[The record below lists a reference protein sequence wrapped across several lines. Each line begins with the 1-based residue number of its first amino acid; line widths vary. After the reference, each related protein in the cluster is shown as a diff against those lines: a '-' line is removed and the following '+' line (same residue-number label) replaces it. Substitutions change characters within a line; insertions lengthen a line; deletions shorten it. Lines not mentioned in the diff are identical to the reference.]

1 MSLKIAGNV
10 LSICS
15 HRSGC
20 HVAAN
25 SVCVELTA
33 VARKCPCLTENH
45 RPPLPKARLPI
56 LPVARTADS
65 PKLGLRLQTNMRL
78 DFILPPTRKRLSAQL
93 ILALAFISVTWVP
106 RPDSQA
112 MATSPQAADAA
123 IRDLIARGK
132 LDDLRW
138 PAFPDY
144 KTYLTDFYAPAGY
157 QLAWVQGDQPTAQAL
172 ALIGLFKEAWKKG
185 LKPEDYDAS
194 RWDDRL
200 RAIQNSETGAARFD
214 VGLTVC
220 TMRFVSDLRI
230 GRINPKH
237 LKFGLSVERKRYDL
251 AHFVRERLL
260 LATNISAVLESVEPP
275 FAGYR
280 RTEAALVRYTALAVQ
295 DEYAELPVFPK
306 PIDPGQAYAGIPR
319 LTRLLVLVGDLPLEA
334 APPANSQT
342 YGAAL
347 TEAVKRFQRRH
358 GLQDDG
364 RLGAAT
370 LKQLNVPLSDRVR
383 QLQLALE
390 RWRWLPSEFS
400 APPIVVNIPD
410 FHLRAL
416 DENNGVS
423 LTMKVV
429 VGKSMRT
436 QTPVFS
442 GDMTYVVLR
451 PYWNVPPS
459 ILRGEIVRAIQ
470 RDRNYIANKRYEV
483 TTKDGMVITSGVISD
498 EVLADLR
505 AGKLAVRQKPGPTNA
520 LGLVK
525 LMFPNEFNVYLHS
538 TPAPELFSR
547 TRRDFSHGCIRV
559 EKPAELTA
567 WVLRNNAGWSVDR
580 VKQSMEQGRDN
591 VTVTLSRKVPVFI
604 VYATALAYDD
614 GEVHFYDDIYGHDL
628 KLTKALSKGYPY
640 P

>member
-1 MSLKIAGNV
+1 ML
-10 LSICS
+10 
-15 HRSGC
+15 
-20 HVAAN
+20 
-25 SVCVELTA
+25 
-33 VARKCPCLTENH
+33 
-45 RPPLPKARLPI
+45 
-56 LPVARTADS
+56 
-65 PKLGLRLQTNMRL
+65 L
-78 DFILPPTRKRLSAQL
+78 DFILPSTRTRLFSQL
-93 ILALAFISVTWVP
+93 VLALAFVGMTWVP

-112 MATSPQAADAA
+112 MARSPQAADAA
-123 IRDLIARGK
+123 IRDLVASGK
-132 LDDLRW
+132 LDDLRF

-144 KTYLTDFYAPAGY
+144 KTYLTDFYSPAGY
-157 QLAWVQGDQPTAQAL
+157 QPAWIQGDQPTAQAL

-185 LKPEDYDAS
+185 LEPEDYDSS
-194 RWDDRL
+194 RWDNRL
-200 RAIQNSETGAARFD
+200 RAIQHSETGAARFD
-214 VGLTVC
+214 VALTVC
-220 TMRFVSDLRI
+220 TMRFVSALRI
-230 GRINPKH
+230 GRINPEH
-237 LKFGLSVERKRYDL
+237 LKFGLSVEEKKYDL

-260 LATNISAVLESVEPP
+260 LATNISAVLGTVEPP
-275 FAGYR
+275 FEGYR
-280 RTEAALVRYTALAVQ
+280 RTEAALVRYSELAVR
-295 DEYAELPVFPK
+295 DKYAELPALPK
-306 PIDPGQAYAGIPR
+306 PIDVGQTYGGIPR
-319 LTRLLVLVGDLPLEA
+319 LTRLLVLVGDLPPEA
-334 APPANSQT
+334 APAADSQK
-342 YGAAL
+342 YDAAL
-347 TEAVKRFQRRH
+347 SHALKRFQRRH

-364 RLGAAT
+364 RLGSAT

-416 DENNGVS
+416 DENNKAA
-423 LTMKVV
+423 LAMRVV

-442 GDMTYVVLR
+442 RDMTYVVLR

-483 TTKDGMVITSGVISD
+483 TTRDGMVITSGVISD
-498 EVLADLR
+498 EVLADLK

-525 LMFPNEFNVYLHS
+525 LMFPNEYNVYLHS

-567 WVLRNNAGWSVDR
+567 WVLRNNAAWSVDR

-591 VTVTLSRKVPVFI
+591 VTVTLSHKVPVFI

-614 GEVHFYDDIYGHDL
+614 SEVHFYDDIYGHDL